1 MKEKGYY
8 TFSMH
13 ANNADFWNRRAMHE
27 SLGYDKFY
35 SKETYKTEGE
45 EMIGLGLSDKSFFK
59 QSVEKLK
66 KIKHLNIIMRR

>member
-27 SLGYDKFY
+27 SLGYDKIAIESY
-35 SKETYKTEGE
+35 
-45 EMIGLGLSDKSFFK
+45 
-59 QSVEKLK
+59 
-66 KIKHLNIIMRR
+66 IKDEIKRIDNK